1 MIPNGKENN
10 GFRSRYINDD
20 DGDDDDD
27 DRVLLLLLLLF
38 LLPLSLFLLW
48 LITSSSSSSSLRFRR
63 LIAIRRSANAEIGF
77 TAASFSLLLRLRLLR
92 DELDD
97 GSGQNTDDLIV
108 TSI

>member
-27 DRVLLLLLLLF
+27 DDRVLLLLLFLF

-48 LITSSSSSSSLRFRR
+48 LITSSSSSLRFRR

-77 TAASFSLLLRLRLLR
+77 TAASFSLLLWLRLLR

>member
-20 DGDDDDD
+20 DGDDDDN
-27 DRVLLLLLLLF
+27 DRVLLLLL

-48 LITSSSSSSSLRFRR
+48 LITSSSSSSLRFRR